1 MLRAEWEKQK
11 SVLVGFPHKKSDWKP
26 MLKEAQECMIA
37 FIKRIAE
44 FESVWVCI
52 DPRDKD
58 AKKFVL
64 SSCKKEI
71 KNGSL
76 QVLDVRS
83 NDVWA
88 RDFAPLT
95 IRQNNQNIL
104 LNFGFN
110 GWGLKFAAN
119 YDNAINTTLSAMG
132 VFENLHTQG
141 LILEGGSIDSNGA
154 GIALTTTT
162 CLLEKNR
169 NPHLNKQELESILL
183 RTLGLKKLLWVENG
197 FLLGDD
203 TDSHIDMLARFIDKH
218 TIAYIRCEDK
228 NDVHYKALCAM
239 ERELQSF
246 RDLEDKPFKLIALPF
261 PKPIYHKKER
271 LPASYANFLFVNGGL
286 LVPIYGD
293 KKNDKKAL
301 HILQDALP
309 HHRVIGVPA
318 KTLIKWHG
326 SLHCTT
332 MQIY

>member
-1 MLRAEWEKQK
+1 MKLEFSQIPLNDFSHFECKDSDLHKNLVVTLESYLAYIDTHKAESERN
-11 SVLVGFPHKKSDWKP
+11 LVANALKALLFDKLGFVSIA
-26 MLKEAQECMIA
+26 EQSQCMIA

-71 KNGSL
+71 KNGTL
-76 QVLDVRS
+76 QILDVRS

-95 IRQNNQNIL
+95 IRQNNQNI
-104 LNFGFN
+104 
-110 GWGLKFAAN
+110 
-119 YDNAINTTLSAMG
+119 
-132 VFENLHTQG
+132 
-141 LILEGGSIDSNGA
+141 
-154 GIALTTTT
+154 
-162 CLLEKNR
+162 
-169 NPHLNKQELESILL
+169 
-183 RTLGLKKLLWVENG
+183 
-197 FLLGDD
+197 
-203 TDSHIDMLARFIDKH
+203 
-218 TIAYIRCEDK
+218 
-228 NDVHYKALCAM
+228 
-239 ERELQSF
+239 
-246 RDLEDKPFKLIALPF
+246 KPFKLIALPF

-293 KKNDKKAL
+293 KKAL